1 VRLQQRQQQQ
11 LLLRQ
16 HWLLRRRQQ
25 QRQRRVLQ
33 LRGDLGLMQ
42 QRTGPLRTGTR
53 WQHHQQQQGIDSAP
67 QQQQQ
72 QQQGRLSGSGG
83 VRQPRLSCMTASD
96 LAAVLLALGRLQCNL
111 PR

>member
-1 VRLQQRQQQQ
+1 
-11 LLLRQ
+11 
-16 HWLLRRRQQ
+16 LLRRRQQ

-42 QRTGPLRTGTR
+42 QRTGSLRTGTL
-53 WQHHQQQQGIDSAP
+53 WQQQQQRGNDP
-67 QQQQQ
+67 NLQQQQ
-72 QQQGRLSGSGG
+72 QQQGRLSGSGA
-83 VRQPRLSCMTASD
+83 VPQPRLSCMTASD